1 VIIRARKPTKIRI
14 LNAATPGVRILS
26 DDCRRGCPNGS
37 NFGGQ
42 TNVEPEVDLSLGVGR
57 PADESGNDDW
67 ELVQRG
73 NLNPD

>member
-1 VIIRARKPTKIRI
+1 MGPLPECEFLATIAAEIVQTVPILEGRPTF
-14 LNAATPGVRILS
+14 
-26 DDCRRGCPNGS
+26 GS
-37 NFGGQ
+37 
-42 TNVEPEVDLSLGVGR
+42 EVDLSLGVGR